1 LRDSCGRIGCSLFTK
16 TKIGAQHPTI
26 QLRFD
31 TSAGVQTDLNTIKFP
46 TRLLLAYFS
55 VMFTIAISFYTLSV
69 VAHAQDQNEEPITGY
84 RILGESQAGAHL
96 IQLQVS
102 PVTPIVGTSRFA
114 VRIRD
119 AETGE
124 DIDDANVTLLGS
136 PAEQG
141 EAQYTLVLN
150 SPLDP
155 VFYLSQLDLESSGLW
170 ALEVGVET
178 ELGTGT
184 TVMSV
189 QVASRG
195 RDGTGNGWGTA
206 LFTLVIL
213 SFAVGIG
220 WVWYSSRK
228 AIKRRD
234 RLS

>member
-1 LRDSCGRIGCSLFTK
+1 
-16 TKIGAQHPTI
+16 
-26 QLRFD
+26 
-31 TSAGVQTDLNTIKFP
+31 
-46 TRLLLAYFS
+46 
-55 VMFTIAISFYTLSV
+55 MFTIAISFYTLSV
-69 VAHAQDQNEEPITGY
+69 VAHAQEQNEEPITGY

-155 VFYLSQLDLESSGLW
+155 VFYLSQLDLEASGLW

-189 QVASRG
+189 QVESRG

-213 SFAVGIG
+213 SFTVGIG

-228 AIKRRD
+228 AIKRRG

>member
-1 LRDSCGRIGCSLFTK
+1 MFAITIG
-16 TKIGAQHPTI
+16 
-26 QLRFD
+26 
-31 TSAGVQTDLNTIKFP
+31 
-46 TRLLLAYFS
+46 
-55 VMFTIAISFYTLSV
+55 FYTLPE
-69 VAHAQDQNEEPITGY
+69 VAYAQDQNEEPIPGY
-84 RILGESQAGAHL
+84 RILDESQAGAHL

-114 VRIRD
+114 VRVRN

-124 DIDDANVTLLGS
+124 DIDNANVTLLGS
-136 PAEQG
+136 PAESG

-150 SPLDP
+150 SPIDP
-155 VFYLSQLDLESSGLW
+155 VFYLSQLDLEVSGLW

-184 TVMSV
+184 TIMSV
-189 QVASRG
+189 QIESRG

-206 LFTLVIL
+206 LFVLVTL

>member
-1 LRDSCGRIGCSLFTK
+1 M
-16 TKIGAQHPTI
+16 
-26 QLRFD
+26 
-31 TSAGVQTDLNTIKFP
+31 NTINFP

-55 VMFTIAISFYTLSV
+55 VMFAIATSFTTLSV
-69 VAHAQDQNEEPITGY
+69 VAVAQVQQEEAIVGY
-84 RILGESQAGAHL
+84 RILGESQAGSHM

-114 VRIRD
+114 VRVRD
-119 AETGE
+119 AATGE
-124 DIDDANVTLLGS
+124 DIDDAKVTLLGS

-150 SPLDP
+150 SPVDP
-155 VFYLSQLDLESSGLW
+155 VFYLSQLDLESEGLW

-189 QVASRG
+189 QIEPRR

-206 LFTLVIL
+206 LFALVTL

-220 WVWYSSRK
+220 WVWYSSKK
-228 AIKRRD
+228 AIKRRGQL
-234 RLS
+234 R

>member
-1 LRDSCGRIGCSLFTK
+1 
-16 TKIGAQHPTI
+16 
-26 QLRFD
+26 
-31 TSAGVQTDLNTIKFP
+31 
-46 TRLLLAYFS
+46 
-55 VMFTIAISFYTLSV
+55 MFAITISFYTLPE
-69 VAHAQDQNEEPITGY
+69 VAYAQDQNEEAIPGY
-84 RILGESQAGAHL
+84 RILDESQAGAHL

-102 PVTPIVGTSRFA
+102 PITPIVGTSRFA
-114 VRIRD
+114 VRVRN

-124 DIDDANVTLLGS
+124 DIDNANVTLLGS
-136 PAEQG
+136 PAESG

-150 SPLDP
+150 SPIDP
-155 VFYLSQLDLESSGLW
+155 VFYLSQLDLEVSGLW

-184 TVMSV
+184 TIMSV
-189 QVASRG
+189 EIESRG

-206 LFTLVIL
+206 LFVLVTL